1 MYSPISKALLNPAQY
16 EIHPVRRLPMR
27 RRELRINNLDL
38 TRISILWVVDVTSK
52 QELASSETRT
62 DLIFDDREIES
73 ILK

>member
-1 MYSPISKALLNPAQY
+1 
-16 EIHPVRRLPMR
+16 MR